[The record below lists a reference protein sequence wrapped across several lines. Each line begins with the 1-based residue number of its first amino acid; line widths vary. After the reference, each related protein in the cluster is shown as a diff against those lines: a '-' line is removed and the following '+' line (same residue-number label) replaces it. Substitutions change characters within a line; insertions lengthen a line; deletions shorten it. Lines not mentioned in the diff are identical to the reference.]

1 MESSSDEG
9 PSQDQLQQLN
19 PFRIAAA
26 PEPSAEELQALAGDF
41 KLTLVPKKTVIT
53 YAIGAGVAALI
64 IGLLIGSLAS
74 GRSEHTKRAI
84 AWKQIDRELKK
95 PLAQLKQLEASV
107 NAIVEG
113 IKKKE
118 LKWDQVEAIPTK
130 FGEVKFSLLA
140 PGVSMSQVA
149 MVKLSSLLIK
159 MDDTFKEAA
168 SYRRTTLQDKGALTQ
183 ILDGKDFSAR
193 PVHAIHV
200 ENYLNNCLSRGRV
213 VCKDFDSL
221 QRGSGRVVALTSA
234 KLKRGKL
241 SVVSRDSTEPFDVS
255 VSELVLVPRPDIV
268 GSGVNAMTV
277 HDQSFGRLQAKLTEL
292 LKTHAQFEKIL
303 QEKLSLE

>member
-1 MESSSDEG
+1 M
-9 PSQDQLQQLN
+9 
-19 PFRIAAA
+19 AATQ
-26 PEPSAEELQALAGDF
+26 EPSAEELQALAGDF
-41 KLTLVPKKTVIT
+41 KLSLVPKKTVIT
-53 YAIGAGVAALI
+53 YALGAGVASLI
-64 IGLLIGSLAS
+64 IGLLIGSLAT
-74 GRSEHTKRAI
+74 GRSEHTKRAV

-95 PLAQLKQLEASV
+95 PLAQLTQLEASV

-130 FGEVKFSLLA
+130 FEEVKFSLLA

-149 MVKLSSLLIK
+149 MIKLSGLLIK
-159 MDDTFKEAA
+159 MEDTFKEAA
-168 SYRRTTLQDKGALTQ
+168 TYRRTTLKDKGAITQ
-183 ILDGKDFSAR
+183 ILEGKDFSAR

-200 ENYLNNCLSRGRV
+200 EKYLDNCLSRGRV

-221 QRGSGRVVALTSA
+221 KRGAGRVVALTSA
-234 KLKRGKL
+234 KLKKGKL
-241 SVVSRDSTEPFDVS
+241 SVVSRDSTEPFDVA

-277 HDQSFGRLQAKLTEL
+277 HDQSFGRLQAKLTAL
-292 LKTHAQFEKIL
+292 LKTRSQFERIL
-303 QEKLSLE
+303 QEKLTLE